1 MSHCGCPANL
11 NPDLVN
17 PKVLEIIY
25 SQSLICSLQFLIV
38 PNIRV
43 INVIKV
49 IVMLFEIVFI
59 SIYLLEN
66 ISYLLERAFKVLE
79 RAFKVL
85 ERAFKV
91 LERAFKVLER
101 AFNVLERVF
110 KVLERVFKVLERAFN
125 VLKTESIVY

>member
-38 PNIRV
+38 PNICV

-49 IVMLFEIVFI
+49 IVMLFEIVVI
-59 SIYLLEN
+59 N
-66 ISYLLERAFKVLE
+66 IQMLERAFQMLE
-79 RAFKVL
+79 RAFQTL
-85 ERAFKV
+85 ERAFQT
-91 LERAFKVLER
+91 LERAFQT
-101 AFNVLERVF
+101 LERVF
-110 KVLERVFKVLERAFN
+110 QEF
-125 VLKTESIVY
+125 